1 MIPVLVEFHIPVDQ
15 VYSTMFITLVLCLV
29 AIIIGSRV
37 KKLKPEDKT
46 PLWLVPV
53 VMIVDM
59 INNMTKTNLG
69 KRWKSYAP
77 YFLTL
82 TMFLFFSNI
91 SGIFGI
97 PNPTSYLINNAVLA
111 IISFFIIQITAIKSN
126 GIKNYIK
133 GFFEPIFLLF
143 PINLISEITL
153 PVSLALR
160 LTGNIMSGGV
170 ISKLV
175 IGVAGWF
182 AIPFLPVINGIFDL
196 FSGTIQCA
204 VFLLLTV
211 MFAGMKLSDED
222 ALIEEKTIEDDEED
236 IDLDLLLKGE

>member
-1 MIPVLVEFHIPVDQ
+1 MIPILVEFHIPNSQ
-15 VYSTMFITLVLCLV
+15 VYSSMFIVLVLSIV
-29 AIIIGSRV
+29 SIVIGIKV
-37 KKLKPEDKT
+37 KKMKPEDKT

-53 VMIVDM
+53 FMIVDM

-69 KRWKSYAP
+69 KRWKAYAP
-77 YFLTL
+77 YFLSL

-111 IISFFIIQITAIKSN
+111 VISFFIIQITAIKSN
-126 GIKNYIK
+126 GLKNYIK
-133 GFFEPIFLLF
+133 GFFEPIALLL
-143 PINLISEITL
+143 PINLIGEITL

-170 ISKLV
+170 ISKMV
-175 IGVAGWF
+175 IGVFGWF
-182 AIPFLPVINGIFDL
+182 AIPAMPVINGIFDL

-211 MFAGMKLSDED
+211 MFAGMKLNEKD
-222 ALIEEKTIEDDEED
+222 LIVEEKTIEED
-236 IDLDLLLKGE
+236 IELLELKGE

>member
-1 MIPVLVEFHIPVDQ
+1 MIPLLVEFHIPNSQ
-15 VYSTMFITLVLCLV
+15 VYSTMLIVLVLSIA
-29 AIIIGSRV
+29 AIIIGLKV
-37 KKLKPEDKT
+37 KKMKPEDKT

-53 VMIVDM
+53 FMIVDM
-59 INNMTKTNLG
+59 INNLSKANLG
-69 KRWKSYAP
+69 KRWKGYAP

-97 PNPTSYLINNAVLA
+97 TNPTSYLINNAVLA
-111 IISFFIIQITAIKSN
+111 VISFFIIQITAIKSN
-126 GIKNYIK
+126 GVKNYIK
-133 GFFEPIFLLF
+133 SFFEPIALLL

-160 LTGNIMSGGV
+160 LTGNVMSGGV
-170 ISKLV
+170 ISKMV
-175 IGVAGWF
+175 IGLLGWY
-182 AIPFLPVINGIFDL
+182 AIPVMPVINGVFDL

-211 MFAGMKLSDED
+211 MFAGMKLSED
-222 ALIEEKTIEDDEED
+222 DLLVEEKTIEEIDENFE
-236 IDLDLLLKGE
+236 LEGE

>member
-1 MIPVLVEFHIPVDQ
+1 MIAILTEFHIPVAQ
-15 VYSTMFITLVLCLV
+15 VYSTMFITLVLSIV
-29 AIIIGSRV
+29 AIIIGARV
-37 KKLKPEDKT
+37 KKLNPEDKT

-59 INNMTKTNLG
+59 INNMSKTNLG
-69 KRWKSYAP
+69 KRWKGYAP

-82 TMFLFFSNI
+82 TIFLFFSNI

-111 IISFFIIQITAIKSN
+111 VISFFIIQATAIKSN

-160 LTGNIMSGGV
+160 ITGNVMSGGV

-175 IGVAGWF
+175 TGLLGWA
-182 AIPFLPVINGIFDL
+182 AIPVLPVINGIFDL

-222 ALIEEKTIEDDEED
+222 ALVEEKTIEDEEEF
-236 IDLDLLLKGE
+236 DLESLLEGE